1 MRRLALI
8 LATAALLLSGC
19 GGGSRDTSA
28 TTPRSE
34 SRGTPEATTSS
45 VAKQPPAPASTKAK
59 SREALGVAVRDAL
72 AANHRLAIKVLW
84 TNRIPSTA
92 KRSTR
97 GPALTQLAASA
108 KARRTKGVR
117 VRMIRD
123 DYRITSVAVA
133 RTGTSATAI
142 AQWDQRV
149 VPSHLDGRPF
159 GRPVSL
165 KEKARIELRR
175 VPGSGAFVVWR
186 VTLVK

>member
-19 GGGSRDTSA
+19 GGSGDTSA

-34 SRGTPEATTSS
+34 SRGTSEATTSS
-45 VAKQPPAPASTKAK
+45 VAKQPSAPASTKAK

-72 AANHRLAIKVLW
+72 AANHRLAVKVLW

-108 KARRTKGVR
+108 KARRRKGVR

-123 DYRITSVAVA
+123 DYRITSVAVG